1 MQSLSDDRRRLFEE
15 LNRETRMSSSL
26 TVLFSQAVAE
36 HLGVHSTDVE
46 TLDLLHL
53 IGPMTAGRLAEI
65 TGLSTG
71 ATTRLIDRMERAGF
85 AHRLADPE
93 DRRRVIVEWSA
104 ESAGRIMP
112 LFLPLGHRMGELW
125 DSYSDAELALVLDFM
140 KKTNQILAEE
150 NHRLRAHRHNTHTDD
165 RRMDDG
171 PVTGDEGRT
180 G

>member
-1 MQSLSDDRRRLFEE
+1 VQSLSDDRRRLFEE

-85 AHRLADPE
+85 AHRLADPD

-104 ESAGRIMP
+104 ESAARIMP
-112 LFLPLGHRMGELW
+112 LFLPLGQRMGELW
-125 DSYSDAELALVLDFM
+125 DSYSDTDLTLVLDFLR
-140 KKTNQILAEE
+140 KTNQILAEE
-150 NHRLRAHRHNTHTDD
+150 NQRLR
-165 RRMDDG
+165 
-171 PVTGDEGRT
+171 EGSASHHDVA
-180 G
+180 